1 MIVRLTVGLLLSLFM
16 LAGSTAAFA
25 QGTAEEQ
32 ALAEAKRHF
41 EAGKNAYTT
50 DNYQAAIRE
59 FKAAEALR
67 PSPMLAY
74 NIGLAN
80 EKLGK
85 RRVAVKYYRRYLEGA
100 PGAPNRAEVEGR
112 ITTLERDIAANPN
125 APANNQPQQVER
137 PSDMPPEQPPPGY
150 TGAPAAQPG
159 YDPYQQQPGQPQPGQ
174 PVTAKK
180 KQNLWW
186 VWMIVGIGSAALLA
200 GIIAAAVIVT
210 RANNAVYYGYVEQAG
225 TVGAGGRS
233 FMPAQS
239 GPAATHRA
247 PDTVNLT
254 VRF

>member
-1 MIVRLTVGLLLSLFM
+1 MIVRFVFALLLLLSSG
-16 LAGSTAAFA
+16 ATALA

-41 EAGKNAYTT
+41 EAGKNAYTAG
-50 DNYQAAIRE
+50 DYQVAIRE

-125 APANNQPQQVER
+125 APANNQPQQTER

-150 TGAPAAQPG
+150 QGAPVAQPG
-159 YDPYQQQPGQPQPGQ
+159 YDPYQQQPGTPAAQ

-186 VWMIVGIGSAALLA
+186 VWMLVGIGGAALLG

-210 RANNAVYYGYVEQAG
+210 RAQQDAYYGYVQQGGGQSLIVGPSSAG
-225 TVGAGGRS
+225 PS
-233 FMPAQS
+233 S
-239 GPAATHRA
+239 HRA